1 MYLKETCNYCNNLK
15 KYFLDK
21 DQLVYD
27 ACCGRCLHGV
37 RREPKPIQM
46 NVGPMIDV
54 IKPTWCPKDRGIVVE
69 YYPENLALPS
79 KTTEVKEEP
88 KKKYMT
94 YNEKREALMALPRHL
109 SLEEIEEGEIYVIP
123 KLQTQKRKV
132 IKVIQKSD
140 THFRYCEIDENGKES
155 SYSSTVYPKDIEY
168 VFVIKL
174 HRF

>member
-1 MYLKETCNYCNNLK
+1 MYLKETCNYCNSLK
-15 KYFLDK
+15 KHFLGR
-21 DQLVYD
+21 DQLIYD
-27 ACCGRCLHGV
+27 ACCGRCLYGV

-69 YYPENLALPS
+69 C
-79 KTTEVKEEP
+79 
-88 KKKYMT
+88 

-123 KLQTQKRKV
+123 KLQSQKRKV

-168 VFVIKL
+168 VFVTKL